1 MCAHDKQRRAVLAT
15 LAAAPLFIAGCSSDD
30 GDADDTATPTPN
42 SGSNRVPIAGAGC
55 YRPQYGAAQPDGIGC
70 GVMPNFGDPIIDSQ
84 WVQEIQIQA
93 QFFSPVQATVL
104 VLDECSPANGNAF
117 ALPEGY
123 ILMGRYFA
131 MQLIQQ
137 TGTSLPIAGVLAHE
151 WGHRA
156 QFTYGWMTQTEPTA
170 RRTELEADM
179 WSGLYMGMSK
189 LWTGPYMQ
197 SFFQTLFNIG
207 DYNFNS
213 PGHHGTPNQR
223 YAAGATGLTLA
234 LQLMQTQTR
243 LGYAQIHALFV
254 NEVTR
259 IVTTIQK
266 SDEAQLKQHLAKATE
281 SLSPEVREIA
291 LRMDTDWIR
300 GVATG
305 TRELSEFTTMPAL
318 PIDVRMNLGP
328 Y

>member
-1 MCAHDKQRRAVLAT
+1 MCAHDKQRRALVAALAV
-15 LAAAPLFIAGCSSDD
+15 APLFISGC
-30 GDADDTATPTPN
+30 GGEEEEVPTTPAPGPTA
-42 SGSNRVPIAGAGC
+42 NRIPIVGAGC
-55 YRPQYGAAQPDGIGC
+55 YRTQYAGAQPDGIGC
-70 GVMPNFGDPIIDSQ
+70 GVLPNFGDPTIDSQ
-84 WVQEIQIQA
+84 WAQEIQIQA
-93 QFFSPVQATVL
+93 QFFSPVLATVL

-131 MQLIQQ
+131 RQLVQK
-137 TGTSLPIAGVLAHE
+137 TGTTLPIAGVLAHE

-156 QFTYGWMTQTEPTA
+156 QFTYGWTAQTEPTA

-179 WSGLYMGMSK
+179 WSGLYMGISK
-189 LWTGPYMQ
+189 LWTGPYLQ
-197 SFFQTLFNIG
+197 SFFQTLIDIG

-213 PGHHGTPNQR
+213 PNHHGTPNQR

-243 LGYAQIHALFV
+243 LSYPQIHALFV
-254 NEVTR
+254 NEITR
-259 IVTTIQK
+259 IVSTIQK
-266 SDEAQLKQHLAKATE
+266 SEEPQLKQHLEKAGE
-281 SLSPEVREIA
+281 SLAPEAREIA
-291 LRMDTDWIR
+291 KRMDTDWIR

-305 TRELSEFTTMPAL
+305 TRELSELVTMPAL
-318 PIDVRMNLGP
+318 PLDVRMNLGP